1 MRGQSITPQT
11 PAGAPKAGLHQ
22 DAGSQGHQ
30 AIAAELA
37 CWPFPCDG
45 LRFHAQPFYL
55 AFVSAAVNGWHSQ
68 QDASAKDLIFGG
80 VLIFG
85 IDSHLGRVY
94 FVYGQTEGQRSRM
107 HLQLNRIF

>member
-1 MRGQSITPQT
+1 M
-11 PAGAPKAGLHQ
+11 
-22 DAGSQGHQ
+22 
-30 AIAAELA
+30 
-37 CWPFPCDG
+37 
-45 LRFHAQPFYL
+45 

-85 IDSHLGRVY
+85 IDSPLGRVY

-107 HLQLNRIF
+107 HLQLNRIFCPAFSRSHSRPPDLPTRPA